1 MTPSP
6 ATAVRP
12 ATVPVA
18 ALLAALTWISSA
30 AVAQT
35 YRIDTILGDYD
46 PLAVVPLAHAW
57 VSNPSSL
64 ATDSRGNVYFVD
76 RDTYR
81 VRKVD
86 QSGQVST
93 VAGSGLL
100 GFSGDGGPATSAK
113 LGERV
118 EGLAVDDVGNVY
130 IADTANYRIRRV
142 DPSGTIDTIAGTGSY
157 GGGGDG
163 GPAAMATLG
172 AVYGLAT
179 DAAGNLYIADT
190 FNDKVRKISPDG
202 IISRFA
208 GTGEEGHGG
217 DGGPAGHARLDKPRG
232 LAVDESG
239 HVYIADTDNHRIRRV
254 DPSGTIATVAGNGH
268 SGYGGDGGA
277 ATAAMFD
284 GPHDVAV
291 DASGIIYV
299 ADSRNRV
306 VRRIDAAGILT
317 TVAGVGPD
325 AQTEDDGAD
334 AAIRISFARAV
345 ATDAEGAVYI
355 ADSFGDSV
363 LRLDD
368 QGMLRQFVGAGR
380 RDVHRPGDVAI
391 DASGNILV
399 ADSGNHR
406 IIRVDPFGVVTTV
419 AGTGQEGATG
429 DGEPATSARFAS
441 PRGVATDDAGNVYI
455 ADSGN
460 HRIRM
465 IGADGTVKTIAG
477 TGDEG
482 YGGDGGKALSASF
495 DSPTAIAVGPDGSV
509 YIADCGNRRIR
520 RLDTAGVVT
529 TVAGNGERADPRLD
543 VPATESPLRCDDVA
557 VDSMGRV
564 YMPDRFNHR
573 VLMVD
578 LAGVLVAVA
587 GTGDRG
593 ALGDGGPA
601 TSAEFWFPG
610 GVAVSDSDALYIADT
625 WNHTVRRGATDGR
638 IATIAGFG
646 SGGYTGEGAPATEFR
661 LSRPSRLAA
670 ASDERVVVI
679 DSGNGRV
686 RVLTREAPRPEI
698 TSVVNGAS
706 FAANVSPGSV
716 EVIRGSEL
724 SSGISA
730 AKQLPRS
737 VRLPTALLETSVI
750 VADRTETSWARREAG
765 LYSVAPTEIRFLVPE
780 RAAVG
785 LTVVHV
791 VRDGVRSRGRAVQVT
806 RVAPALFSAD
816 GNGRG
821 VAAASASRVAR
832 DGTGTAL
839 AVARYDSSQRRH
851 VAVPLDLRRSADPVY
866 LTVFGTGMRGAAGR
880 PVLQIG
886 GLDVAVTHWGPASG
900 FHGLDELV
908 AGPLPRTIRGGDVEV
923 VASVDGLSSNA
934 VTIAIK

>member
-118 EGLAVDDVGNVY
+118 EGLAVDEVGNVY

-429 DGEPATSARFAS
+429 DGGPATSARFAS

-625 WNHTVRRGATDGR
+625 WNHTVRRVTTDGN

-646 SGGYTGEGAPATEFR
+646 SGGYTGDGAPATEFR

-670 ASDERVVVI
+670 ASDKRVVVI

-706 FAANVSPGSV
+706 FAANVAPGSV
-716 EVIRGSEL
+716 AVIRGSEL

-791 VRDGVRSRGRAVQVT
+791 VRDGVRSRARAVQVT
-806 RVAPALFSAD
+806 NVAPALFSAD

-851 VAVPLDLRRSADPVY
+851 VAVPLDVRGSADPVY

-886 GLDVAVTHWGPASG
+886 GQDVAVTDWGPASG

-908 AGPLPRTIRGGDVEV
+908 AGPLPRTIRGGDIEV

>member
-1 MTPSP
+1 MTRSP
-6 ATAVRP
+6 AKAVRS

-118 EGLAVDDVGNVY
+118 EGLAVDEVGNVY

-232 LAVDESG
+232 LAVDDSG

-284 GPHDVAV
+284 RPHDVAV
-291 DASGIIYV
+291 DASGSIYV

-334 AAIRISFARAV
+334 AVIRISFARAV

-380 RDVHRPGDVAI
+380 RDIHRPGDVAI

-429 DGEPATSARFAS
+429 DGGPATSARFAS

-625 WNHTVRRGATDGR
+625 WNHTVRRVATDGK

-716 EVIRGSEL
+716 AVIRGSEL

-791 VRDGVRSRGRAVQVT
+791 VRDGVRSRARAVQVT
-806 RVAPALFSAD
+806 NVAPALFSAD

-851 VAVPLDLRRSADPVY
+851 VAVPLDVRGSADPVY

-886 GLDVAVTHWGPASG
+886 GQDVAVTDWGPASG